1 MDTSPTRRGSISATE
16 KSRWERLWPV
26 IACGAGLF
34 SDGYLN
40 NIIGP
45 VNTMLKTI
53 YPDAYKTSSAQAN
66 VASITFAGTVVGMLF
81 FGYTSDHFSRKW
93 SLFTSTIIIILFAI
107 LGTASYG
114 AGGNPHGL
122 LTALVVYRF
131 FLGIGIGG
139 EYPAGSVGC
148 AESTGELKEGSR
160 NKWFILF
167 TNVQIDL
174 AFFISA
180 IVATV
185 VVVACGEN
193 HLRAAWRIC
202 LGIGIIPPLSLLYLR
217 LKLQEPEAFKRESLS
232 KASTPWFLIIKYY
245 WFRLAIV
252 SIIWFIY
259 DFSAYSFG
267 IYATSILANLLG
279 PTAPLWKSLAWNI
292 LINFFYMPGCLA
304 GAFVADLPSMGP
316 KKTLAIGV
324 FLQGIIG
331 FIMAGCYPWLNEPKN
346 VAGFVIVYGVFLALG
361 EFGPG
366 DNIGLVASKTCATGI
381 RYVVFSSP
389 MRALTYLLRGQYYG
403 LAAAIGKIGAF
414 AGSYALDALQTAAGA
429 DTIAAG
435 RNPFFV
441 ASSLAF
447 LAGGLVFLLPDIGQ
461 STIDEEDVRFR
472 AYLRGN
478 GYDTSKMGLEGV
490 DGVDGDSERV
500 GSGTGSGVGAVEGEK
515 VKV

>member
-1 MDTSPTRRGSISATE
+1 MASALEGQADTTKGADVERRHGSVSGTE
-16 KSRWERLWPV
+16 KGKWERLWPV

-45 VNTMLKTI
+45 VNTMLKRI
-53 YPDAYKTSSAQAN
+53 YPEAYAKSSAQAN
-66 VASITFAGTVVGMLF
+66 VASITFAGTVLGMLF
-81 FGYTSDHFSRKW
+81 FGYTSDHYSRKW
-93 SLFTSTIIIILFAI
+93 SLFASTIIIILFAT
-107 LGTASYG
+107 LGTGSYG
-114 AGGNPHGL
+114 AGGSPTGL
-122 LTALVVYRF
+122 LAALVAYRF

-174 AFFISA
+174 AFLVAA
-180 IVATV
+180 IVATIV
-185 VVVACGEN
+185 VLITGEN
-193 HLRAAWRIC
+193 HLRVAWRVC
-202 LGIGIIPPLSLLYLR
+202 LGIGILPPLSLLYLR

-232 KASTPWFLIIKYY
+232 KAKTPWGLVIKYY
-245 WFRLAIV
+245 WYRLSIV

-279 PTAPLWKSLAWNI
+279 ESAPLWKSLAWNI

-316 KKTLAIGV
+316 KKTLCIGV
-324 FLQGIIG
+324 TLQAIIG
-331 FIMAGCYPWLNEPKN
+331 FIMAGCYPWLKKPEN
-346 VAGFVIVYGVFLALG
+346 VAGFVVVYGLFLALG

-381 RYVVFSSP
+381 R
-389 MRALTYLLRGQYYG
+389 GQYYG
-403 LAAAIGKIGAF
+403 IAAAVGKIGAF
-414 AGSYALDALQTAAGA
+414 AGSYALDALQTAAG
-429 DTIAAG
+429 DDKIAAG

-441 ASSLAF
+441 ASSLAL
-447 LAGGLVFLLPDIGQ
+447 LAAGLVLLLPHIGQ
-461 STIDEEDVRFR
+461 DTIDQEDINFR
-472 AYLRGN
+472 EYLISN
-478 GYDTSKMGLEGV
+478 GYDTSQMGLE
-490 DGVDGDSERV
+490 SINAT
-500 GSGTGSGVGAVEGEK
+500 SIEGEGNTLVVETEK
-515 VKV
+515 AKLEQ

>member
-1 MDTSPTRRGSISATE
+1 MASAAEVQQSPELYNATGNEKGDVERRGSVAKTE
-16 KSRWERLWPV
+16 KGRWERLWPV

-53 YPDAYKTSSAQAN
+53 YPESYKNSSAQAN
-66 VASITFAGTVVGMLF
+66 VSSITFAGTVVGMLF

-114 AGGNPHGL
+114 AGGSPSGL

-148 AESTGELKEGSR
+148 AESTGELRSGTR

-174 AFFISA
+174 AFFLSA

-185 VVVACGEN
+185 VVLATGEQ
-193 HLRAAWRIC
+193 HLRLAWRIC
-202 LGIGIIPPLSLLYLR
+202 LGIGVLPPLSLMYLR
-217 LKLQEPEAFKRESLS
+217 LKLQEPEAFQRESLA
-232 KASTPWFLIIKYY
+232 KAKTPWWLIIKFY
-245 WFRLAIV
+245 WFRLGVV
-252 SIIWFIY
+252 SVIWFIY

-279 PTAPLWKSLAWNI
+279 DSAPLWKSLAWNI

-304 GAFVADLPSMGP
+304 GAFVADLSSMGP
-316 KKTLAIGV
+316 KRTLAIGV
-324 FLQGIIG
+324 VLQGIIG
-331 FIMAGCYPWLNEPKN
+331 FIMAGCYPWLNRPEN
-346 VAGFVIVYGVFLALG
+346 VAGFVVVYGVFLALG

-381 RYVVFSSP
+381 R
-389 MRALTYLLRGQYYG
+389 GQYYG
-403 LAAAIGKIGAF
+403 IAAAVGKIGAF
-414 AGSYALDALQTAAGA
+414 AGSYALDAIQTAAG
-429 DTIAAG
+429 DDKIAAG
-435 RNPFFV
+435 RNPFYVASTLAFV
-441 ASSLAF
+441 AA
-447 LAGGLVFLLPDIGQ
+447 GLVFLLPDIGQ
-461 STIDEEDVRFR
+461 DTIDHEDVRFR
-472 AYLRGN
+472 DYLTAN
-478 GYDTSKMGLEGV
+478 GYDTGKMGLSSEVNESVEREGV
-490 DGVDGDSERV
+490 VPVEK
-500 GSGTGSGVGAVEGEK
+500 VEGK
-515 VKV
+515 

>member
-1 MDTSPTRRGSISATE
+1 MSNKEIESHSDNPAVIDHTTDAPRRASIAGTE
-16 KSRWERLWPV
+16 KGRWERLWPV

-34 SDGYLN
+34 SDGFLN

-53 YPDAYKTSSAQAN
+53 YPDSYKNSSAQAN
-66 VASITFAGTVVGMLF
+66 ISSITFAGTVLGMLF
-81 FGYTSDHFSRKW
+81 FGYTSDHYSRKW
-93 SLFTSTIIIILFAI
+93 SLFVSTIIIIVFAA
-107 LGTASYG
+107 LGAGSYG
-114 AGGNPHGL
+114 AGGSATGL
-122 LTALVVYRF
+122 LAALAAYRF

-148 AESTGELKEGSR
+148 AESTGELKEGTR

-185 VVVACGEN
+185 VVLITGEN
-193 HLRAAWRIC
+193 HLRVAWRVC
-202 LGIGIIPPLSLLYLR
+202 LGLGVIPPLSLMYLR
-217 LKLQEPEAFKRESLS
+217 LKLQEPEAFKRESLA
-232 KASTPWFLIIKYY
+232 KAKTPWLLIIKFY
-245 WFRLAIV
+245 WFRLSIV

-279 PTAPLWKSLAWNI
+279 ESAPLWKSLAWNI

-316 KKTLAIGV
+316 KKTLTIGV
-324 FLQGIIG
+324 WLQSIIG
-331 FIMAGCYPWLNEPKN
+331 FIMAGCYPYLNKPEN
-346 VAGFVIVYGVFLALG
+346 VAGFVVVYGVFLALG

-366 DNIGLVASKTCATGI
+366 DNIGLIASKTCATGI
-381 RYVVFSSP
+381 R
-389 MRALTYLLRGQYYG
+389 GQYYG
-403 LAAAIGKIGAF
+403 IAAAVGKIGAF
-414 AGSYALDALQTAAGA
+414 AGSYALDSIQKAAGDDA
-429 DTIAAG
+429 IAAG

-441 ASSLAF
+441 ASTLA
-447 LAGGLVFLLPDIGQ
+447 LVAGGLVFLLPPIGQ
-461 STIDEEDVRFR
+461 DTIDTEDVKFR
-472 AYLRGN
+472 EYLVKN
-478 GYDTSKMGLEGV
+478 GYDTSKMGLGSVSSVSEV
-490 DGVDGDSERV
+490 DIKD
-500 GSGTGSGVGAVEGEK
+500 GEK
-515 VKV
+515 ERSV

>member
-1 MDTSPTRRGSISATE
+1 MASAAEARLSAHDDTNKGDVERRGSVAGTE
-16 KSRWERLWPV
+16 KSKWERLWPV

-45 VNTMLKTI
+45 VNTMLKRI
-53 YPDAYKTSSAQAN
+53 YPEAYAKSSAQAN
-66 VASITFAGTVVGMLF
+66 VSSITFAGTVLGMLF

-93 SLFTSTIIIILFAI
+93 SLFASTIIIILFAA
-107 LGTASYG
+107 LGTGSYG
-114 AGGNPHGL
+114 AGGSPTGL
-122 LTALVVYRF
+122 LAALVAYRF

-185 VVVACGEN
+185 VVLITGEG

-202 LGIGIIPPLSLLYLR
+202 LGIGIIPPLSLMYLR
-217 LKLQEPEAFKRESLS
+217 LKLQEPEAFKRESMA
-232 KASTPWFLIIKYY
+232 KAKTPWMLVIKYY
-245 WFRLAIV
+245 WYRLTIV

-279 PTAPLWKSLAWNI
+279 DSAPLWKSLAWNI

-316 KKTLAIGV
+316 KKTLFIGV
-324 FLQGIIG
+324 TLQGIIG
-331 FIMAGCYPWLNEPKN
+331 FIMAGCYPYLNKPEN
-346 VAGFVIVYGVFLALG
+346 VAGFVVVYGVFLALG

-381 RYVVFSSP
+381 R
-389 MRALTYLLRGQYYG
+389 GQYYG
-403 LAAAIGKIGAF
+403 IAAAVGKIGAF
-414 AGSYALDALQTAAGA
+414 AGSYALDALQKAAG
-429 DTIAAG
+429 DDEIAAG

-447 LAGGLVFLLPDIGQ
+447 LAAGLVLLLPHIGQ
-461 STIDEEDVRFR
+461 DTIDQEDIKFR
-472 AYLRGN
+472 EYLMAN
-478 GYDTSKMGLEGV
+478 GYDTSKMGLEVIHASPIGS
-490 DGVDGDSERV
+490 DGEV
-500 GSGTGSGVGAVEGEK
+500 GTTKVENEK
-515 VKV
+515 L

>member
-1 MDTSPTRRGSISATE
+1 
-16 KSRWERLWPV
+16 
-26 IACGAGLF
+26 
-34 SDGYLN
+34 
-40 NIIGP
+40 
-45 VNTMLKTI
+45 
-53 YPDAYKTSSAQAN
+53 
-66 VASITFAGTVVGMLF
+66 
-81 FGYTSDHFSRKW
+81 
-93 SLFTSTIIIILFAI
+93 
-107 LGTASYG
+107 
-114 AGGNPHGL
+114 
-122 LTALVVYRF
+122 
-131 FLGIGIGG
+131 
-139 EYPAGSVGC
+139 
-148 AESTGELKEGSR
+148 
-160 NKWFILF
+160 
-167 TNVQIDL
+167 
-174 AFFISA
+174 
-180 IVATV
+180 
-185 VVVACGEN
+185 
-193 HLRAAWRIC
+193 
-202 LGIGIIPPLSLLYLR
+202 
-217 LKLQEPEAFKRESLS
+217 
-232 KASTPWFLIIKYY
+232 
-245 WFRLAIV
+245 
-252 SIIWFIY
+252 
-259 DFSAYSFG
+259 
-267 IYATSILANLLG
+267 
-279 PTAPLWKSLAWNI
+279 
-292 LINFFYMPGCLA
+292 MPGCLA

-331 FIMAGCYPWLNEPKN
+331 FIMAGCYPWLNKPKN

-389 MRALTYLLRGQYYG
+389 MRAVLEFWPPPHPPGQDFPAGTRKRKNGKREIKRERIRFGTGQLTYSLRGQYYG

-500 GSGTGSGVGAVEGEK
+500 GSG
-515 VKV
+515 